1 MLVVAL
7 LAPAFAAPYFGVDY
21 VPFGRQDLAW
31 VDSGQE
37 SGALVG
43 EFDGMVDPSLTAQ
56 AGPLWEQSA
65 LLFGLGVAW
74 TSTTVHAGNDVSSSH
89 AGTIRPSID
98 YRYYLRD
105 REAGHADGF
114 AQLGAYGLIP
124 TAATKSDAFS
134 NDEQDDADQE
144 AEELRSRL
152 GGFGVR
158 GGIGADISWDSGLTL
173 GARYLVAAHRGAAK
187 VSDSTTTS
195 ILIYGEAG
203 LFLGFVL

>member
-1 MLVVAL
+1 MLVLAL
-7 LAPAFAAPYFGVDY
+7 LSPAFASPYFGIDY

-56 AGPLWEQSA
+56 AGPLWGESA
-65 LLFGLGVAW
+65 LLFGRGVAW
-74 TSTTVHAGNDVSSSH
+74 TSTTVHSGNDVSSTN
-89 AGTIRPSID
+89 AGTFRPSID
-98 YRYYLRD
+98 YRLYLRD
-105 REAGHADGF
+105 RTAGHADGF

-124 TAATKSDAFS
+124 PAGTKSDASS

-173 GARYLVAAHRGAAK
+173 GARYLVVAHRGAAK
-187 VSDSTTTS
+187 GSDSTTTS
-195 ILIYGEAG
+195 ILISGEAG
-203 LFLGFVL
+203 R

>member
-1 MLVVAL
+1 MLVLAF
-7 LAPAFAAPYFGVDY
+7 LAPALATPYFALDY
-21 VPFGRQDLAW
+21 VPFGRQDIAW
-31 VDSGQE
+31 VAGGE
-37 SGALVG
+37 ETGELVG
-43 EFDGMVDPSLTAQ
+43 EFDGIVDPSLTAQ
-56 AGPLWEQSA
+56 AGPMWDQAA

-74 TSTTVHAGNDVSSSH
+74 TSTTVHAGNDVASTH

-98 YRYYLRD
+98 YRHYLRD
-105 REAGHADGF
+105 RAAGKADGF

-124 TAATKSDAFS
+124 SAATKSDAFS

-195 ILIYGEAG
+195 VLIYGEAG

>member
-1 MLVVAL
+1 MLVLAL
-7 LAPAFAAPYFGVDY
+7 LSPALAAPYFGIDY

-56 AGPLWEQSA
+56 AGPLWDQSA

-74 TSTTVHAGNDVSSSH
+74 TSTTVHAGNDVSSTH
-89 AGTIRPSID
+89 AGTIRPSVD
-98 YRYYLRD
+98 YRYYLRN
-105 REAGHADGF
+105 RVAGHADGF
-114 AQLGAYGLIP
+114 AQLGGYGLIP

-134 NDEQDDADQE
+134 NDEQKDADQE
-144 AEELRSRL
+144 AAELRSRL

-158 GGIGADISWDSGLTL
+158 AGIGADISWDSGLTL
-173 GARYLVAAHRGAAK
+173 GARYLVVAHRGADK
-187 VSDSTTTS
+187 VSDSTTS
-195 ILIYGEAG
+195 SVLVFGEAG
-203 LFLGFVL
+203 IFLGFVL